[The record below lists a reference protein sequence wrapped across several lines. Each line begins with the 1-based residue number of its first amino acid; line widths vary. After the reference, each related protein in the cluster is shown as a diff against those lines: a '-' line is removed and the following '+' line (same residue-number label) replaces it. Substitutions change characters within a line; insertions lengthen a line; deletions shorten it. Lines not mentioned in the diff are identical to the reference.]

1 MVLFY
6 TLVEFNVSL
15 GKYALLIFHTIKD
28 KIMDLFTNQNFLL
41 YLATY
46 FIASIPFGYLLAKQF
61 AHVDIKKEGSGNI
74 GATNV
79 LRVVKEKDPKL
90 AKKLG
95 IITLILDAVKGVLVI
110 FIAKMSGAPESVL
123 WTIAVLSVMGH
134 CFSAFLFFE
143 GGKGVATGFGV
154 LAMMMPLPALVAI
167 IVWALAAKVLK
178 ISSIS
183 SLIALA
189 AFIIASYLI
198 YPTVTGIHSHAPI
211 WIIALIITYKH
222 IPNIVRLFNKEEAKV

>member
-1 MVLFY
+1 
-6 TLVEFNVSL
+6 
-15 GKYALLIFHTIKD
+15 
-28 KIMDLFTNQNFLL
+28 MDLFTNQNILL
-41 YLATY
+41 YLAAY
-46 FIASIPFGYLLAKQF
+46 LIAGIPFGYLLAKKF
-61 AHVDIKKEGSGNI
+61 AGVDIKEEGSGNI

-95 IITLILDAVKGVLVI
+95 GITLFLDAIKGVVVILV
-110 FIAKMSGAPESVL
+110 AQMLGAPETVL
-123 WTIAVLSVMGH
+123 WTIAVLAVMGH

-154 LAMMMPLPALVAI
+154 LAVMMPIPALIAI
-167 IVWALAAKVLK
+167 VIWAVAAKGLK

-189 AFIIASYLI
+189 AFIIASYVI
-198 YPTVTGIHSHAPI
+198 YPEVPGIGSHAPI

-222 IPNIVRLFNKEEAKV
+222 IPNIVRLFHKEEGKV

>member
-1 MVLFY
+1 
-6 TLVEFNVSL
+6 
-15 GKYALLIFHTIKD
+15 
-28 KIMDLFTNQNFLL
+28 MDLFTNQNVLL
-41 YLATY
+41 YLAAY
-46 FIASIPFGYLLAKQF
+46 LIAGIPFGYLLAKKF
-61 AHVDIKKEGSGNI
+61 AGVDIKEEGSGNI

-95 IITLILDAVKGVLVI
+95 GITLFLDAIKGVLVI
-110 FIAKMSGAPESVL
+110 LVAQMLGAPETVL
-123 WTIAVLSVMGH
+123 WTIAVLAVMGH

-154 LAMMMPLPALVAI
+154 LAVMMPIPALIAI
-167 IVWALAAKVLK
+167 IVWAVAAKGLK

-183 SLIALA
+183 SLIALT
-189 AFIIASYLI
+189 AFIIASYVI
-198 YPTVTGIHSHAPI
+198 YPEVPGIGSHAPI

-222 IPNIVRLFNKEEAKV
+222 IPNIVRLFNKEEGKV